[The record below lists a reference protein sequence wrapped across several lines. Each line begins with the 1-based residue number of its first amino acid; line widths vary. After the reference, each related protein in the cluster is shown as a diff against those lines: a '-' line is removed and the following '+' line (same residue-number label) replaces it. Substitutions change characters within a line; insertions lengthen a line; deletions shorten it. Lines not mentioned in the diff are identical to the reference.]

1 MYGITYLQAENKESL
16 NEGLKMLFSDHEDPI
31 LLEVFTPLML
41 NDTILKDYFNTL
53 S

>member
-31 LLEVFTPLML
+31 LLEVFTPRML